1 MPPARGTV
9 LAALLA
15 VRLADT
21 SYAVLAKW
29 CLNGNARGA
38 ALVFGLYRN
47 AGALPFMFALA
58 AVTDGCTA
66 PAARDLPHL
75 ALLCFTA
82 VFASQACYLI
92 GLKDCNRRDASP
104 CASPRAR
111 RCTHRRPC
119 GSGRL
124 LRFRASALTPAY
136 LRSLILATALGNL
149 TPIVSAVLGWAL
161 GRESMGYKKLL
172 GIALAVAGSIVMVDP
187 GARSHGGSADGA
199 ASEPP
204 AHANA
209 AFLRGCALL
218 AASPVAWASS
228 LYVQKPLLRRY
239 SPFSLTAWT
248 FAGGTAAMAIL
259 AAALYGKQP
268 DAWRVGRGEAIA
280 LVAAAL
286 VGCLFKFCAV
296 SWLNRRVDAT
306 LLCILETGG
315 HVVTMLLSVPVL
327 GEPLYARYL
336 GAIPVFAGCLLVALA
351 SHWGAPEEVAEA
363 TQQAQ
368 AQPQLQPPAAK
379 RRAWWPRRR
388 ADALADAR
396 QALLGEGPEG
406 PSEED
411 TVDDTAPAEAANAE
425 EAI

>member
-1 MPPARGTV
+1 
-9 LAALLA
+9 
-15 VRLADT
+15 
-21 SYAVLAKW
+21 
-29 CLNGNARGA
+29 
-38 ALVFGLYRN
+38 
-47 AGALPFMFALA
+47 
-58 AVTDGCTA
+58 
-66 PAARDLPHL
+66 
-75 ALLCFTA
+75 
-82 VFASQACYLI
+82 
-92 GLKDCNRRDASP
+92 
-104 CASPRAR
+104 
-111 RCTHRRPC
+111 
-119 GSGRL
+119 
-124 LRFRASALTPAY
+124 
-136 LRSLILATALGNL
+136 
-149 TPIVSAVLGWAL
+149 
-161 GRESMGYKKLL
+161 MGYKKLL
-172 GIALAVAGSIVMVDP
+172 GIVLAVAGSIVMVDP
-187 GARSHGGSADGA
+187 GARSHGGSAGGA
-199 ASEPP
+199 AASGPP

-248 FAGGTAAMAIL
+248 FSGGTAAMAIL
-259 AAALYGKQP
+259 AAALYGKSP
-268 DAWRVGRGEAIA
+268 DAWRLGRGEAVA

-351 SHWGAPEEVAEA
+351 SHWGSSEEAAET
-363 TQQAQ
+363 TQQPHETTQ
-368 AQPQLQPPAAK
+368 QPQLQPAAAK
-379 RRAWWPRRR
+379 PRAWWPPRRR

-406 PSEED
+406 PTEED
-411 TVDDTAPAEAANAE
+411 TVADTAPAEAANAE

>member
-1 MPPARGTV
+1 MPP
-9 LAALLA
+9 
-15 VRLADT
+15 
-21 SYAVLAKW
+21 
-29 CLNGNARGA
+29 C
-38 ALVFGLYRN
+38 
-47 AGALPFMFALA
+47 
-58 AVTDGCTA
+58 
-66 PAARDLPHL
+66 
-75 ALLCFTA
+75 
-82 VFASQACYLI
+82 
-92 GLKDCNRRDASP
+92 
-104 CASPRAR
+104 
-111 RCTHRRPC
+111 
-119 GSGRL
+119 
-124 LRFRASALTPAY
+124 
-136 LRSLILATALGNL
+136 SLILATALGNL

-187 GARSHGGSADGA
+187 GARSHGGSSGGGA
-199 ASEPP
+199 ASGPP
-204 AHANA
+204 ARA

-248 FAGGTAAMAIL
+248 FAGGTSAMAIL
-259 AAALYGKQP
+259 AAALYGKSP

-327 GEPLYARYL
+327 GEPLFARYL

-351 SHWGAPEEVAEA
+351 SHWGSPEEAAET
-363 TQQAQ
+363 TQQP
-368 AQPQLQPPAAK
+368 QPQAQPPAAK
-379 RRAWWPRRR
+379 RRSWWPRRR

-406 PSEED
+406 PLEED
-411 TVDDTAPAEAANAE
+411 TVADTAPAEAANAE

>member
-1 MPPARGTV
+1 M
-9 LAALLA
+9 
-15 VRLADT
+15 
-21 SYAVLAKW
+21 
-29 CLNGNARGA
+29 GA
-38 ALVFGLYRN
+38 
-47 AGALPFMFALA
+47 
-58 AVTDGCTA
+58 
-66 PAARDLPHL
+66 
-75 ALLCFTA
+75 
-82 VFASQACYLI
+82 
-92 GLKDCNRRDASP
+92 
-104 CASPRAR
+104 
-111 RCTHRRPC
+111 
-119 GSGRL
+119 
-124 LRFRASALTPAY
+124 
-136 LRSLILATALGNL
+136 
-149 TPIVSAVLGWAL
+149 
-161 GRESMGYKKLL
+161 KKLV
-172 GIALAVAGSIVMVDP
+172 GIALAVAGSIIMVDP
-187 GARSHGGSADGA
+187 GARSHGGSSGA
-199 ASEPP
+199 ASGPP

-248 FAGGTAAMAIL
+248 FAGGTSAMAIL
-259 AAALYGKQP
+259 AAALYGQTP

-315 HVVTMLLSVPVL
+315 HVFTMLLSVPVL
-327 GEPLYARYL
+327 GEPLYTRYL

-351 SHWGAPEEVAEA
+351 SQWAAPDEAAEP
-363 TQQAQ
+363 QQE
-368 AQPQLQPPAAK
+368 QPQQVQPQPPSAATK

-406 PSEED
+406 PSDRSEDD
-411 TVDDTAPAEAANAE
+411 TVEDTAPAEAANAE